1 MKRLALMCGAANL
14 GRSRLLAGSGRLKGG
29 CGHDCPPHYILRT
42 AVALFL
48 AAANG
53 WAQCV
58 MCYRTAAAQN
68 AARAHLLN
76 MGIVLLGLP
85 PFCIL
90 GGFLILAWRRNQAYA
105 ATPETQAAPNHDL

>member
-1 MKRLALMCGAANL
+1 MKRVGL
-14 GRSRLLAGSGRLKGG
+14 
-29 CGHDCPPHYILRT
+29 
-42 AVALFL
+42 ALFL
-48 AAANG
+48 LSANC

-90 GGFLILAWRRNQAYA
+90 GGFIFLAWRRDQTFA
-105 ATPETQAAPNHDL
+105 AQPDPPAANREL

>member
-1 MKRLALMCGAANL
+1 MKRLA
-14 GRSRLLAGSGRLKGG
+14 
-29 CGHDCPPHYILRT
+29 IT
-42 AVALFL
+42 LFL
-48 AAANG
+48 AAANS

-90 GGFLILAWRRNQAYA
+90 GGFIFLAWRRNHAF
-105 ATPETQAAPNHDL
+105 ATSPETPVPSQEP

>member
-1 MKRLALMCGAANL
+1 MKRLA
-14 GRSRLLAGSGRLKGG
+14 
-29 CGHDCPPHYILRT
+29 IT
-42 AVALFL
+42 LFL
-48 AAANG
+48 AAANS

-58 MCYRTAAAQN
+58 MCFRTAAAQN

-90 GGFLILAWRRNQAYA
+90 AGFLFLAWRRNEAFA
-105 ATPETQAAPNHDL
+105 GTDPLAEAPLQSEALNREY

>member
-1 MKRLALMCGAANL
+1 MKRVGL
-14 GRSRLLAGSGRLKGG
+14 
-29 CGHDCPPHYILRT
+29 
-42 AVALFL
+42 ALFL
-48 AAANG
+48 TAANS

-90 GGFLILAWRRNQAYA
+90 GGFIFLAWRRNQSFEPRALA
-105 ATPETQAAPNHDL
+105 SGPRSCISLNK

>member
-1 MKRLALMCGAANL
+1 MKRL
-14 GRSRLLAGSGRLKGG
+14 
-29 CGHDCPPHYILRT
+29 

-48 AAANG
+48 SSVNS

-58 MCYRTAAAQN
+58 MCFRTAAAQN

-90 GGFLILAWRRNQAYA
+90 GGFLFLAWRRNQAFA
-105 ATPETQAAPNHDL
+105 AGENQVTMEVFSPPDQNPRAPN

>member
-48 AAANG
+48 VAANS